1 MAYYHLGQEEKSI
14 ASYRKLIDSC
24 PETLMANY
32 YMGIALKA
40 AGQYDEAILFF
51 NKLLEKSD
59 DHVSALYH
67 PEYMKNFIY
76 EKVKECFW

>member
-1 MAYYHLGQEEKSI
+1 
-14 ASYRKLIDSC
+14 
-24 PETLMANY
+24 MANY